1 MKSWSGSAAVCFNE
15 SGELLMVRAFDS
27 DEWAVPSGGIEEGE
41 TPDYCCVRE
50 VKEETGYDVKII
62 EELKMKE
69 VTIKGIEVKT
79 YYFRVEKIGESDGI
93 EDPDGIIAE
102 TDWKSVD
109 EIKVL
114 KHAYPDDKDFL
125 LQQF

>member
-15 SGELLMVRAFDS
+15 NGELLMVRAFGS

-41 TPDYCCVRE
+41 TPECCCIRE
-50 VKEETGYDVKII
+50 VKEETGYDVEVI
-62 EELKMKE
+62 EELKIKE
-69 VTIKGIEVKT
+69 VTIQGIEVKT
-79 YYFRVEKIGESDGI
+79 YYFRVEKNGESDGF

-102 TDWKSVD
+102 TDWKSTD

-114 KHAYPDDKDFL
+114 KHAYPDDRGFL